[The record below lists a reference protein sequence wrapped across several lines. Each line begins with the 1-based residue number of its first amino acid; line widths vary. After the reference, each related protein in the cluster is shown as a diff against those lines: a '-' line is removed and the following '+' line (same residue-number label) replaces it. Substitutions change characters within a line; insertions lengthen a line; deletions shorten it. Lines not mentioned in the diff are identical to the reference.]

1 MFGEMDSPTE
11 PTSNDPEVMVVIT
24 NVAYSAN
31 ALDLIVL
38 TITLTADAGA
48 AIGVWIFEITMV

>member
-1 MFGEMDSPTE
+1 MDSPTE